1 MEVDSRKGEIRIAAL
16 IWQLDPERIQHI
28 AQHQSLLLPPT
39 FSAASTYIFSFSF
52 QNSAFDSQKPCLAS
66 LELQNIG
73 KYVLYSS

>member
-28 AQHQSLLLPPT
+28 AQHQSLFLPPT
-39 FSAASTYIFSFSF
+39 FSAASTYILIFCF
-52 QNSAFDSQKPCLAS
+52 QNPAFDTQKLCLAL

-73 KYVLYSS
+73 KYILYSS